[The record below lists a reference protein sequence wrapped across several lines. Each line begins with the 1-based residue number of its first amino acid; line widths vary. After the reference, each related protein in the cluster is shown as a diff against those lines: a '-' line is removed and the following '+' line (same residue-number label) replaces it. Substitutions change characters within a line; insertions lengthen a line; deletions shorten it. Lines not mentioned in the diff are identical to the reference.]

1 MTIYPHYELTLYHT
15 YITPTHTHMH
25 AGIFVLTLAC
35 LVVESYLHTPVNF
48 YALSL
53 AYMTL
58 NFFCILYVAFAG
70 QPSIELEKLL
80 RKCVCLCMSVCVYVM
95 SNSGDVKM
103 QIPPPHT
110 HTHTHTY
117 RRAVQAWRRRSRR
130 RRHFQ
135 TPRLARSHTAQ
146 VATPYHRLHLVALCA
161 ASVRI
166 HCPGLH
172 VRFVCVCVY
181 IYICVCVCA
190 SVYRYVCVG

>member
-15 YITPTHTHMH
+15 YNTPTHTHMH

-103 QIPPPHT
+103 QIPPHT
-110 HTHTHTY
+110 HTHTHTHLQTSCSSM
-117 RRAVQAWRRRSRR
+117 ATSKQTTSTLSNPSTGAEPHSPSGDPLSSPTSRRS
-130 RRHFQ
+130 
-135 TPRLARSHTAQ
+135 
-146 VATPYHRLHLVALCA
+146 
-161 ASVRI
+161 
-166 HCPGLH
+166 
-172 VRFVCVCVY
+172 VCC
-181 IYICVCVCA
+181 
-190 SVYRYVCVG
+190 